1 MWIRA
6 LSVKHFAGIRS
17 ADLEFVN
24 GLNVLHGPNE
34 LGKSTLVTAIRAAL
48 LLQDNSSASESF
60 VDWHTDQPPQV
71 SLTFE
76 IESQRI
82 WRVRKSFGRG
92 AEGSSYLEFSRDG
105 TDFTQESKGREVDGK
120 LRDTLQW
127 GLDRPGG
134 KGKKKGFGESFL
146 STALLA
152 EQGEV
157 TAVLDRGLD
166 DDPDESGKRRLVDA
180 LQALAQDPVF
190 RQVLAATQ
198 QKVDEAYTG
207 TGRKK
212 SGRASPWVNL
222 RTQRQAAERRRAE
235 IGAQA
240 SDSAGARRRVEER
253 RDGLG
258 EAQSRLDDEERIRAQ
273 LETAWQ
279 QQQARAA
286 VQAEVNAAI
295 AERDR
300 IQALHDQLAEGRAAL
315 ETAEEALKLAKTDL
329 QGSTREQEAAA
340 ETLRAARER
349 LSVLESSETEQARKI
364 HRQEIDKSLLENQ
377 NRQNAVE
384 HRRTQAASV
393 SALQDKTDK
402 LRAEVDE
409 KSSTFTEA
417 KALVDKAASQNQV
430 DADKI
435 FGIEEALQA
444 AQILA
449 TRRDRDR
456 ARDNVRE
463 AAELRASAA
472 TGREQSR
479 KIHDDVAQLDL
490 PDAQEVESLA
500 KLETDLRVAEGK
512 LRVGISVDIRPTR
525 QITARIRTDDAPG
538 QDTVLTEPISLDA
551 TSQLQ
556 LTLDDVA
563 EIDIR
568 GGSSDARRDAEALRQ
583 SWHERTSEIFGRLGV
598 TRLADIRDRQRDC
611 DGRREQAEALERDAQ
626 TAADRAAAA
635 AEAGA
640 TAEALDQ
647 KVVRLEQ
654 RIVSFLSSESDLE
667 EALQRHKS
675 AGEVDEAALEDRLK
689 SLKNTLE
696 TRKNQ
701 VGALEQQ
708 LAKDKGILETKEQD
722 ALSLERE
729 LREVIHTLGEPCAEV
744 LQQTAT
750 ELETLAAQRQ
760 EKQQELESLER
771 DMTSG
776 VEQARDAVVAASAAV
791 DSTELKT
798 KEMTTQV
805 EEAQGSLNRQ
815 TGEVSTRQELVDRED
830 LPAAVSA
837 LGELQSKLEAL
848 PTPETEAT
856 DARRT
861 EAGGLVREA
870 KAQRDEHQSELQ
882 KAEGALQQVGGHSIQ
897 EKLDQADEA
906 VQAIDRREHE
916 LDLDYGAWQLLR
928 DTLQEAEA
936 EDAVHLG
943 KALIEPITNRMSELT
958 GGRYGD
964 LVIGPKLET
973 ESIELGGTQREL
985 TSLSMGTQE
994 QLATVLRLTIADKVG
1009 STVVLD
1015 DQLVQSDASRM
1026 DWLRAF
1032 MVECAE
1038 KFQILVFTCRPEEYD
1053 AAGAVEGPSFKSL
1066 DLADYVSR
1074 SP

>member
-60 VDWHTDQPPQV
+60 MDWHTDQPPQV

-222 RTQRQAAERRRAE
+222 RTQRQAAEKRRAE

-240 SDSAGARRRVEER
+240 SDSADARRRVEER

-393 SALQDKTDK
+393 NALQDKTDK

-556 LTLDDVA
+556 LTLDDVT

-654 RIVSFLSSESDLE
+654 RMVSFLSSESDLE

-708 LAKDKGILETKEQD
+708 LAKDKGILETKEQE

-760 EKQQELESLER
+760 EKQQALESLER

-791 DSTELKT
+791 DSAELKA

-805 EEAQGSLNRQ
+805 EEAQGSLNS
-815 TGEVSTRQELVDRED
+815 GEVSTRQESVDRED

-848 PTPETEAT
+848 PTLETEAT

-861 EAGGLVREA
+861 EAGGLVRKA

-916 LDLDYGAWQLLR
+916 VDLDYGAWQLLR

-943 KALIEPITNRMSELT
+943 KALIEPITKRMSELT

-994 QLATVLRLTIADKVG
+994 QLAMVLRLTIADKVG

>member
-1 MWIRA
+1 MG
-6 LSVKHFAGIRS
+6 LS
-17 ADLEFVN
+17 E
-24 GLNVLHGPNE
+24 
-34 LGKSTLVTAIRAAL
+34 
-48 LLQDNSSASESF
+48 
-60 VDWHTDQPPQV
+60 
-71 SLTFE
+71 
-76 IESQRI
+76 
-82 WRVRKSFGRG
+82 RG
-92 AEGSSYLEFSRDG
+92 
-105 TDFTQESKGREVDGK
+105 DFCVGY
-120 LRDTLQW
+120 
-127 GLDRPGG
+127 
-134 KGKKKGFGESFL
+134 F
-146 STALLA
+146 
-152 EQGEV
+152 
-157 TAVLDRGLD
+157 
-166 DDPDESGKRRLVDA
+166 
-180 LQALAQDPVF
+180 
-190 RQVLAATQ
+190 
-198 QKVDEAYTG
+198 
-207 TGRKK
+207 
-212 SGRASPWVNL
+212 NL
-222 RTQRQAAERRRAE
+222 RGWRQ
-235 IGAQA
+235 I
-240 SDSAGARRRVEER
+240 
-253 RDGLG
+253 
-258 EAQSRLDDEERIRAQ
+258 DEHVDRW
-273 LETAWQ
+273 TGGTS
-279 QQQARAA
+279 
-286 VQAEVNAAI
+286 VN
-295 AERDR
+295 
-300 IQALHDQLAEGRAAL
+300 
-315 ETAEEALKLAKTDL
+315 
-329 QGSTREQEAAA
+329 
-340 ETLRAARER
+340 
-349 LSVLESSETEQARKI
+349 
-364 HRQEIDKSLLENQ
+364 
-377 NRQNAVE
+377 
-384 HRRTQAASV
+384 
-393 SALQDKTDK
+393 ALQDKTDK

-525 QITARIRTDDAPG
+525 QIPARIRTDDAPG

-583 SWHERTSEIFGRLGV
+583 SWHERTYSEIFGRLGV

-708 LAKDKGILETKEQD
+708 LAKDKGILETKEQE

-791 DSTELKT
+791 DSAELKT

-805 EEAQGSLNRQ
+805 EEAQGSLNS
-815 TGEVSTRQELVDRED
+815 GEVSTRQESVDRED

-848 PTPETEAT
+848 PTLETEAT

-861 EAGGLVREA
+861 EAGGLVR
-870 KAQRDEHQSELQ
+870 KAQEQRDEHQSELQ

-916 LDLDYGAWQLLR
+916 VDLDYGAWQLLR

-943 KALIEPITNRMSELT
+943 KALIEPITKRMSELT
-958 GGRYGD
+958 GGRYRD